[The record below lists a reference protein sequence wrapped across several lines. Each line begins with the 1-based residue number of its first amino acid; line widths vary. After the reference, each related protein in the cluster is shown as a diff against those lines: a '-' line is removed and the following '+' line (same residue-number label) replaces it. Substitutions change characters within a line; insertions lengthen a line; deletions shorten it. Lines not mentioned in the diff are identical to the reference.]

1 MIALSPPIQPVV
13 PGKTEDEK
21 LTHTA
26 ERWVAQTFYGTL
38 LRQMRESPFKSSLF
52 DGGRGGQ
59 AFAGLFDQEL
69 AQRMSR
75 HAGGKLVDSIV
86 RKIEGKKA
94 YEHQSLLKQEKTYVQ
109 PGLRA

>member
-1 MIALSPPIQPVV
+1 MIATSPSIHSRI
-13 PGKTEDEK
+13 PGQTEDEK
-21 LTHTA
+21 LTYMA
-26 ERWVAQTFYGTL
+26 ERWVGQTFYGTL
-38 LRQMRESPFKSSLF
+38 LQQMRNSPFKSSLF

-59 AFAGLFDQEL
+59 AFSSMYDQEL

-94 YEHQSLLKQEKTYVQ
+94 YEHHSLLKHRSSHAT
-109 PGLRA
+109 PDIRA

>member
-1 MIALSPPIQPVV
+1 MIATSPSIHRAVTAQ
-13 PGKTEDEK
+13 TEDEK
-21 LTHTA
+21 LTHKA
-26 ERWVAQTFYGTL
+26 EQWVAQTFYGTL
-38 LRQMRESPFKSSLF
+38 LQQMHNSPFKSSLF

-59 AFAGLFDQEL
+59 AFSSIYDQEL

-94 YEHQSLLKQEKTYVQ
+94 YQHHSLLKHGSSHV
-109 PGLRA
+109 GSNIRA